1 MHLRTMLLM
10 GMLGLP
16 TQAAEPDG
24 PATTPRQ
31 PLRFYILHSFGLI
44 GSFPSTGEASYREYT
59 GCQSACGPAGPF
71 NTGVGLRTTP
81 PFAYPLLL
89 DLELGAVILERVRVA
104 VEYVPPD
111 FQFLGHVGIDLPRMP
126 FTRPG
131 NFGTFTLW
139 LGGRY
144 ERLWL
149 FSGNPELYGPV
160 ASARV
165 TLELKWGLF
174 VFRSEVFARLQFVD
188 QFNEDNE
195 GEGSYRHFATPMP
208 NFQLGLKLGVGITF
222 PR

>member
-1 MHLRTMLLM
+1 MHLRTMLLV

-16 TQAAEPDG
+16 TRAAGPDG
-24 PATTPRQ
+24 PVTTPRQ
-31 PLRFYILHSFGLI
+31 AVRVYLLHSFGLI
-44 GSFPSTGEASYREYT
+44 GSFASTGEASYREYT
-59 GCQSACGPAGPF
+59 GCVTCGPSGPF

-104 VEYVPPD
+104 VEVVPPD
-111 FQFLGHVGIDLPRMP
+111 FQFLGHVGVDLPRMP

-139 LGGRY
+139 LGGGY
-144 ERLWL
+144 EHLWL
-149 FSGNPELYGPV
+149 FSGNPELYGLV
-160 ASARV
+160 ASTRV

-174 VFRSEVFARLQFVD
+174 IVRPEVLARLQFVD
-188 QFNEDNE
+188 QFNEENE
-195 GEGSYRHFATPMP
+195 GEGKYRHFASPVA
-208 NFQLGLKLGVGITF
+208 NFQLGSKLGVGITF